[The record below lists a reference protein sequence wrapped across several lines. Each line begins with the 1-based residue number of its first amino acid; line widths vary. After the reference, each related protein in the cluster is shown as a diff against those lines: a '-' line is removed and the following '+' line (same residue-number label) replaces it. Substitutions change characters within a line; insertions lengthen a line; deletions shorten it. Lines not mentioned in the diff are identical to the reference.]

1 MLISKRFYY
10 LSQKIDGLLALFPR
24 NYLPEASLQCL
35 KFSLTDILVNS
46 IFMRYHAFSIQRN
59 LSRKVAYCNI
69 QMRDLPHRDA
79 AGATLTSRGQ
89 RLFMFLKTLFIWVVP
104 ITMDFC
110 GGSTKKLLYKQER
123 KRIRC
128 PPQRKMRVKLPQMKL
143 WMRLVGKSLE
153 CFTRNT

>member
-1 MLISKRFYY
+1 MLQKRVMMRIVGLYLTIQSASDHRTNEPTYLLVFLTYRQENKLISKRFYY
-10 LSQKIDGLLALFPR
+10 LSQKIDGLRISFPR

-59 LSRKVAYCNI
+59 LSKRIAHCNF

-89 RLFMFLKTLFIWVVP
+89 RLFMFLKTLFI
-104 ITMDFC
+104 
-110 GGSTKKLLYKQER
+110 
-123 KRIRC
+123 
-128 PPQRKMRVKLPQMKL
+128 
-143 WMRLVGKSLE
+143 
-153 CFTRNT
+153 